1 MRRHWQQDTMATPL
15 PGLPTAGWCSVV
27 NTLQNALQNS
37 CELQRSSLSSFLGI
51 CTGHKAF
58 SSTSLIRQQSLQSC
72 CSRVANKCAAACSQG
87 SAADVHSCLS
97 SDYWTL
103 CPSAENV
110 SQRSTLSRHK
120 TEAVYTG
127 IKARHKMVQLTA
139 KGSMTCLSRASAHYT
154 ALECRRGCGATSYR
168 LFRLSCL

>member
-1 MRRHWQQDTMATPL
+1 MATPL

-27 NTLQNALQNS
+27 YTLHNALQNS

-72 CSRVANKCAAACSQG
+72 CSRVANNCAAACSQG

-97 SDYWTL
+97 SVYWTFAHL
-103 CPSAENV
+103 P
-110 SQRSTLSRHK
+110 
-120 TEAVYTG
+120 
-127 IKARHKMVQLTA
+127 KM
-139 KGSMTCLSRASAHYT
+139 
-154 ALECRRGCGATSYR
+154 
-168 LFRLSCL
+168 